1 MGSLKLSHCVQ
12 ELVGIKRAEYGVGVD
27 NNLAATVAE
36 EEFNRTD
43 GKKQLVKG
51 VTGMHRN
58 TIFVT

>member
-27 NNLAATVAE
+27 SNLAATVAE

-43 GKKQLVKG
+43 GKKQLAPVACRH
-51 VTGMHRN
+51 VHE
-58 TIFVT
+58 VAQL